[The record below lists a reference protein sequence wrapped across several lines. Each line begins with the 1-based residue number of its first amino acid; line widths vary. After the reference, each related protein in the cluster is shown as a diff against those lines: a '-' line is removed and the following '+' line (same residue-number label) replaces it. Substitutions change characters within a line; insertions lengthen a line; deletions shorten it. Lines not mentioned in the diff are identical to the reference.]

1 MVKKFKCFVSAP
13 AHTDTSLLR
22 TVLMQLDIE
31 TYDIYDF
38 QPGEPFHDLL
48 KKKIKE
54 SDFAVIVATEIN
66 ANVFYEM
73 GICEGLGKPLFII
86 VGKEMKAPYFV
97 DKYVH
102 LKTDL
107 HNVDLLKISLSKFLE
122 NLRSRKSKPR
132 RSKSVAAPRTLR
144 TEDDYLETIRRMR
157 REGSALEVEKLA
169 DEVFRKLNFQFEPNR
184 FMGSGDRGVDYA
196 IWNDNL
202 TLAVGNPLLI
212 EVKTGSLTPQAIHA
226 TENRLKEYLA
236 RTNAKTGILLYL
248 DRNGRR
254 FREHYSLDPLI
265 LRYDL
270 EDFIEALSKSTF
282 EDVVLSKRN
291 NMIHGVSE

>member
-1 MVKKFKCFVSAP
+1 
-13 AHTDTSLLR
+13 
-22 TVLMQLDIE
+22 MQLDID

-38 QPGEPFHDLL
+38 QPGEPLHDLL
-48 KKKIKE
+48 QKKIKE

-97 DKYVH
+97 DKHVH
-102 LKTDL
+102 LNTDL
-107 HNVDLLKISLSKFLE
+107 RNADLLKISLSKFLE
-122 NLRSRKSKPR
+122 RLRSGKSKPR
-132 RSKSVAAPRTLR
+132 RSKSIAANRTLNSL
-144 TEDDYLETIRRMR
+144 DDYLSTIRRMR
-157 REGSALEVEKLA
+157 QEGSALEVDKLA
-169 DEVFRKLNFQFEPNR
+169 DEIFKRLNFQFEPNR
-184 FMGSGDRGVDYA
+184 FTGSGDRGVDYA

-202 TLAVGNPLLI
+202 TFALGNPLLI
-212 EVKTGSLTPQAIHA
+212 EIKAGSLTPHIIHT
-226 TENRLKEYLA
+226 TENRLKHYLA
-236 RTNAKTGILLYL
+236 KTNAKSGILLYL

-254 FREHYSLDPLI
+254 FQENYSVDPLI

-282 EDVVLSKRN
+282 ENVVLSKRN
-291 NMIHGVSE
+291 EMIHGVSE